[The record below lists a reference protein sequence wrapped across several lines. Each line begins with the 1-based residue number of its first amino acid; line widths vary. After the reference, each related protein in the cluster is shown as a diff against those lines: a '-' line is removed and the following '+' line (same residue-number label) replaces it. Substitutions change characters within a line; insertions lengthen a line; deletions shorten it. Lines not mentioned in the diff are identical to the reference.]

1 MPSLFLPRS
10 RPWLWATAAEG
21 GLEPAPA
28 SRFRGALPHRLNSYA
43 LLGLS
48 ALRAH
53 GALLP
58 TNHTEN
64 ARAALLHGWR
74 ILKPCQEIEESDDP
88 PASTVLGLLRT
99 SSGWPIE
106 AARTTHY
113 LRAKYLLQ

>member
-1 MPSLFLPRS
+1 LSVKLAI
-10 RPWLWATAAEG
+10 WK
-21 GLEPAPA
+21 
-28 SRFRGALPHRLNSYA
+28 FRAGMSV
-43 LLGLS
+43 
-48 ALRAH
+48 
-53 GALLP
+53 LP

-64 ARAALLHGWR
+64 ARAVLLHGWR

>member
-1 MPSLFLPRS
+1 
-10 RPWLWATAAEG
+10 
-21 GLEPAPA
+21 
-28 SRFRGALPHRLNSYA
+28 
-43 LLGLS
+43 
-48 ALRAH
+48 
-53 GALLP
+53 
-58 TNHTEN
+58 
-64 ARAALLHGWR
+64 LHGWR

>member
-48 ALRAH
+48 AFRAH
-53 GALLP
+53 GALSP
-58 TNHTEN
+58 AIRKFRGEPGRNV
-64 ARAALLHGWR
+64 R
-74 ILKPCQEIEESDDP
+74 IADNSPGTP
-88 PASTVLGLLRT
+88 P
-99 SSGWPIE
+99 I
-106 AARTTHY
+106 
-113 LRAKYLLQ
+113 KYFATFSAVMLDMSA